1 MEGVEIIN
9 GEARPIH
16 YSREVFDQLM
26 YDRTKINLE
35 EHKEILSTMK
45 KSNGDLQEQMKQ
57 DNKKI
62 ADKLATRNLIEWI
75 FRTIVLILLTF
86 ITLNK

>member
-1 MEGVEIIN
+1 
-9 GEARPIH
+9 
-16 YSREVFDQLM
+16 M

-86 ITLNK
+86 LTLNK